1 MEGFA
6 MVRLD
11 DLVGKQVLLSLI
23 HSSADGYNVTLH
35 GVEYGGIWVES
46 KELEKL
52 IGHRKA
58 KATGLDPVTKPVFF
72 VPYGQI
78 GNLVAYSTEL

>member
-1 MEGFA
+1 

-11 DLVGKQVLLSLI
+11 DLVGKRVLLSLI
-23 HSSADGYNVTLH
+23 NSSANGYNITLH
-35 GVEYGGIWVES
+35 GVEYGEIWVES

-52 IGHRKA
+52 IGHRKP
-58 KATGLDPVTKPVFF
+58 KAIGLKPATKPVFF
-72 VPYGQI
+72 VPYAQI